1 VRLLLRASSANK
13 EMTMKTRNLSI
24 LSATAV
30 ALLALSG
37 AAHAGGGGGD
47 GGRGDGL
54 CSKATLKGPYGFIG
68 GGEILGLL
76 DSTNTLF
83 PFPTPLIYD
92 DVALV
97 TFDGNGGFTRTDVG
111 NINGVPKA
119 GSTTFNPHQT
129 GTYTVNSDCTG
140 TMSVRYLTGG
150 PVAAGVATD
159 MNIVITSDGTQVD
172 AVVYRASVP
181 TASSAP
187 GYSCPMDCVQG
198 VQEHFEGKKVLV
210 YGFR

>member
-1 VRLLLRASSANK
+1 
-13 EMTMKTRNLSI
+13 MKTRHLSI

-37 AAHAGGGGGD
+37 AAHAGGGGGGGGGD
-47 GGRGDGL
+47 GGGGL

-68 GGEILGLL
+68 GGQILGLI
-76 DSTNTLF
+76 DSNNVLH
-83 PFPTPLIYD
+83 PFESPLIYD

-97 TFDGNGGFTRTDVG
+97 TFDGNGHFTRTDVG
-111 NINGVPKA
+111 NINGLPKA

-129 GTYTVNSDCTG
+129 GSYTVNSDCTG
-140 TMSVRYLTGG
+140 TMSVLYTTGG

-159 MNIVITSDGTQVD
+159 LNIVITSDGTQIES
-172 AVVYRASVP
+172 VVYRASVP

>member
-1 VRLLLRASSANK
+1 
-13 EMTMKTRNLSI
+13 MKTRQLSI

-37 AAHAGGGGGD
+37 AAQAGGGGG
-47 GGRGDGL
+47 GGGGNGGL

-68 GGEILGLL
+68 GGQILGLI
-76 DSTNTLF
+76 DSSNVLH
-83 PFPTPLIYD
+83 PFPSPLIYD

-111 NINGVPKA
+111 NINGLPKA

-140 TMSVRYLTGG
+140 TMSVRYTSGG

-159 MNIVITSDGTQVD
+159 LNIVITSDGTQIES
-172 AVVYRASVP
+172 VVYRASVP
-181 TASSAP
+181 TASSTP
-187 GYSCPMDCVQG
+187 DYSCPMDCVQG

>member
-1 VRLLLRASSANK
+1 
-13 EMTMKTRNLSI
+13 MKTRHISVWTAVTVAI
-24 LSATAV
+24 LS
-30 ALLALSG
+30 LSG
-37 AAHAGGGGGD
+37 TAQG
-47 GGRGDGL
+47 GGRGDGDGDGDGGGRGGL

-68 GGEILGLL
+68 HGEILGLL
-76 DSTNTLF
+76 DSTNTLH
-83 PFPTPLIYD
+83 PFTSPLIYD

-97 TFDGNGGFTRTDVG
+97 TFDGSGGFTRTDVG

-140 TMSVRYLTGG
+140 TMSVRYITGG
-150 PVAAGVATD
+150 PVAAGVETD
-159 MNIVITSDGTQVD
+159 LNIVITSDGTQIES
-172 AVVYRASVP
+172 VVYRASVP
-181 TASSAP
+181 TASSTP
-187 GYSCPMDCVQG
+187 DYSCPMNCVQG

>member
-1 VRLLLRASSANK
+1 
-13 EMTMKTRNLSI
+13 MKTRHLSI

-30 ALLALSG
+30 ALFALSG
-37 AAHAGGGGGD
+37 AAQAGGGDRGD
-47 GGRGDGL
+47 RGDGL

-68 GGEILGLL
+68 GGQILGLI
-76 DSTNTLF
+76 DSNNVLH
-83 PFPTPLIYD
+83 PFASPLIYD

-111 NINGVPKA
+111 NINGLPKA

-140 TMSVRYLTGG
+140 TMSIRYTTGG

-159 MNIVITSDGTQVD
+159 LNIVITLDGTQIES
-172 AVVYRASVP
+172 VVYRASVP
-181 TASSAP
+181 TASSTP
-187 GYSCPMDCVQG
+187 DYSCPMDCVQG